1 MLNIGIKK
9 CLPIILSAALMV
21 LLVCPAQVF
30 AEGEEPV
37 TEPVSSQISE
47 IGTSTEE
54 ANTTEAPPEIVVES
68 EISEETTVSDGEND
82 ETPTKSLPMEKE
94 VGAEDVDVLEVE
106 NNETQVEV
114 LPVEENSEESEASG
128 IADESLS
135 SEEETILEDS
145 SSEALSEPCLVI
157 ENTEIAE
164 SYVDKLQP
172 DDESELTDLVS
183 LLQDSNAVILDEN
196 SNPVPLTSDETIE
209 ILKDPDPWVCSAASS
224 NPSSDP
230 NCTGYSGAGA
240 LQQAINAANPG
251 NFIYVEPGTYTEW
264 NSSKKASIVIDKP
277 LSLFGM
283 DKDTTII
290 QGPSSGMDN
299 GMSYGTLFLIN
310 SSNVLISG
318 FTFSGASAT
327 ETEKYGG
334 TSYGIV
340 AKPPSATSN
349 LSNISILDSIFRF
362 IGDSGVQFQSVENST
377 ISGNEFERETR
388 SVWYDPPGVT
398 PGSMVNVTKGGS
410 GPGLWSSSN
419 NLVEDNSI
427 HTAGVGIFVYGGDGN
442 QIVGNTV
449 TGLSTLGLSDEG
461 IHIQSST
468 NVKIEE
474 NEVSDFLGGLASG
487 YTRGKSGSGIV
498 VYGGS
503 SASIEN
509 NFIQNNSIGVF
520 LPVRDGTASPDVI
533 LKDNVI
539 AGNIADGLANVK
551 YPISGSW
558 KWWDN
563 DGNPLYHGFTNGDL
577 IDAMYNYW
585 GCDDGPGS
593 TGCDTIFGNVNFDPW
608 LIDPDLDG
616 VFESSD
622 GSGGY
627 ADNCPN
633 TANAD
638 QLDSDGDGIGNACD
652 STPSGSQPGG
662 GGIGFVPAASF
673 IIPVTGG
680 ELIALSGIAGTNL
693 QTPSGAGVIFNDPM
707 EGYSASLNMEES
719 GTLPYGLPTG
729 SSFVDGLTLNLTY
742 DGNTMVT
749 LEGEATL
756 TTYFPI
762 PVGMEGETFAILHWD
777 IDSGSWVELPVTI
790 IGGYVQTAVDFTGTF
805 ILVTL

>member
-1 MLNIGIKK
+1 MLNKGINK
-9 CLPIILSAALMV
+9 CLPILLSAALMV

-37 TEPVSSQISE
+37 SEPASLQISE
-47 IGTSTEE
+47 SGTSTEE
-54 ANTTEAPPEIVVES
+54 ANTKEPPHETVVES
-68 EISEETTVSDGEND
+68 DISEEATVLEGEND
-82 ETPTKSLPMEKE
+82 EIL
-94 VGAEDVDVLEVE
+94 
-106 NNETQVEV
+106 VEV
-114 LPVEENSEESEASG
+114 LPVEEEFCEESVPSG
-128 IADESLS
+128 NANESLP
-135 SEEETILEDS
+135 SEEEIQLEDS
-145 SSEALSEPCLVI
+145 SSEALAESGLVTD
-157 ENTEIAE
+157 NTEFAE
-164 SYVDKLQP
+164 SLVDKLQP
-172 DDESELTDLVS
+172 DDETELTDVVS

-196 SNPVPLTSDETIE
+196 GNPVPLASEETIE

-240 LQQAINAANPG
+240 LQQAIDAADPG

-264 NSSKKASIVIDKP
+264 NSSKRASIVIDKP

-283 DKDTTII
+283 DKYTTII
-290 QGPSSGMDN
+290 QGPSSGTDY

-310 SSNVLISG
+310 SSDVLISG

-327 ETEKYGG
+327 ETEKHGS

-340 AKPPSATSN
+340 AKPTSGTSI
-349 LSNISILDSIFRF
+349 LSNISVLDSIFRF

-503 SASIEN
+503 SATIEN

-520 LPVRDGTASPDVI
+520 LPVKDGTASPGVV
-533 LKDNVI
+533 LKDNI
-539 AGNIADGLANVK
+539 ITGNIADGLANVK

-563 DGNPLYHGFTNGDL
+563 DGNPLYHGFTAGDL

-627 ADNCPN
+627 TDNCPTVYN
-633 TANAD
+633 PD
-638 QLDSDGDGIGNACD
+638 QQDSDGDGQGDACD
-652 STPSGSQPGG
+652 PTPFGPPGQGGGFG
-662 GGIGFVPAASF
+662 GGILGLL
-673 IIPVTGG
+673 PVTGL
-680 ELIALSGIAGTNL
+680 E
-693 QTPSGAGVIFNDPM
+693 
-707 EGYSASLNMEES
+707 
-719 GTLPYGLPTG
+719 
-729 SSFVDGLTLNLTY
+729 
-742 DGNTMVT
+742 VT
-749 LEGEATL
+749 LIQT
-756 TTYFPI
+756 
-762 PVGMEGETFAILHWD
+762 ILHQVLL
-777 IDSGSWVELPVTI
+777 SLPMLLIGLFLVTI
-790 IGGYVQTAVDFTGTF
+790 GMLRKFKH
-805 ILVTL
+805 